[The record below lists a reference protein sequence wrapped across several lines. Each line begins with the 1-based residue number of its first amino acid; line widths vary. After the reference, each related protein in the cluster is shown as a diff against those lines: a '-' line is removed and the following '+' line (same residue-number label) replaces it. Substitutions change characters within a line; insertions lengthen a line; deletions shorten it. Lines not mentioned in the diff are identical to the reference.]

1 MRRFIG
7 LCLSLAMVLTLFVAC
22 GTEKQPQTSDN
33 TSVASTSDV
42 PKTDATTETTVT
54 TPTAEKIDL
63 EGYKFVFYHDV
74 DISRYM
80 PQPNLNALHDEWLA
94 EMREIEEKYN
104 FTYNE
109 QQGSSNYETYYT
121 ATMGGISLGDFCM
134 TTQTHYIPG
143 GITNVFEPLDSEKML
158 AAGFN
163 PYDETKWNQEYSSLT
178 NIGGHYWGVLPV
190 SKYITMPLGFM
201 VIFNKDIV
209 ESLGYDLYEI
219 VRNNE
224 WTWDK
229 YLEVAQKA
237 SIDND
242 GDGIYDRWGIAS
254 VPGQVEMYTNGGGIL
269 QNVDSK
275 WTYVGNT
282 PSVVESL
289 QFIYD
294 EYNLGY
300 YNTALT
306 KGSEKA
312 DLFVRGDAAMTWVAW
327 YHLQPY
333 GGDPFWQCEFDY
345 GVIPS
350 PMGPSAD
357 GYVNVVDGLDAFV
370 MMTTNQNYEKSV
382 ICMNAYGEAFNSPN
396 WTERYEDGRLRDEES
411 MEMITEYIAPNMVV
425 NVNRIQPDVRSVIT
439 DEIVVPVRQGDLS
452 ISTALESQEQ
462 VIQKMLDDFF
472 HQN

>member
-1 MRRFIG
+1 MMRRLLGMF
-7 LCLSLAMVLTLFVAC
+7 LSMAMILTLFAAC
-22 GTEKQPQTSDN
+22 GSEGSPETTTVAPADSTFDTLESG
-33 TSVASTSDV
+33 SV
-42 PKTDATTETTVT
+42 TDGTTVT
-54 TPTAEKIDL
+54 TPVEEIDL
-63 EGYKFVFYHDV
+63 EGYEFVFYHDV

-80 PQPNLNALHDEWLA
+80 PQPNTNALHDEWLA
-94 EMREIEEKYN
+94 EMNEIEQKYN

-109 QQGSSNYETYYT
+109 VQGTSNYEAYYT
-121 ATMGGISLGDFCM
+121 ATMGGVCLGDFCM
-134 TTQTHYIPG
+134 TTQTVYVPG

-163 PYDETKWNQEYSSLT
+163 PYDETRWNQYYSSLT
-178 NIGGHYWGVLPV
+178 NMGGHYWGVLPV
-190 SKYITMPLGFM
+190 SKYITLPLGFM
-201 VIFNKDIV
+201 IIFNKDMV

-219 VRNNE
+219 VRNKE

-229 YLEVAQKA
+229 YFEVAQKA
-237 SIDND
+237 SIDED
-242 GDGIYDRWGIAS
+242 GDGVYDKWGIAS
-254 VPGQVEMYTNGGGIL
+254 VPGQIEMYTNGGGIL
-269 QNVDSK
+269 ENIDGK

-282 PSVVESL
+282 PSVVESM

-300 YNTALT
+300 YNAALE
-306 KGSEKA
+306 GAEKA

-333 GGDPFWQCEFDY
+333 GGDPYWQCEFDY
-345 GVIPS
+345 GLIPS
-350 PMGPSAD
+350 PMGPRAD

-370 MMTTNQNYEKSV
+370 MMTTNKNYEKS
-382 ICMNAYGEAFNSPN
+382 IFCMNAYGEAFNSPN

-411 MEMITEYIAPNMVV
+411 MEMITEYIAPNMVI
-425 NVNRIQPDVRSVIT
+425 NVNRIQPDVRTVIT

-462 VIQKMLDDFF
+462 VIQKMLDAFF